1 MFFAQSCY
9 NKNMSAKD
17 APGEVNKNPN
27 FDSPNITSAADE
39 VMEMIDAEKA
49 ARKKAETV
57 EIDGV
62 PIDEK
67 EVKFK
72 AEDIKK
78 KGKTEYFVN
87 VEGAEQ
93 RKREAQR
100 RAKLEAEEAK
110 KRAKADD
117 ERVINELH
125 KKAEQ
130 RKRENREVE
139 QKAKAEDNRVIGEL
153 HKKAEKRKKENRAA
167 KRKERNKKLRN
178 FFFKGW
184 HKFVTIGVVLTAIA
198 CVVIFAVIPYF
209 QSEAD
214 RKEQEEIAKSDK
226 EMEELLKTDQYLK
239 QREKIEEA
247 AMYFANYNF
256 EFGDLIYKNILA
268 ETDDEE
274 AIAKLYLRKSK
285 DEYNFDSSEGKIV
298 SINDAKES
306 FKHNPYSVECASWL
320 ARIYTEK
327 GDETQAQYY
336 RDKMDEALQ
345 KEKDES
351 ATNTSTRGEG

>member
-110 KRAKADD
+110 RRAKADD

-130 RKRENREVE
+130 RKRENRAVE
-139 QKAKAEDNRVIGEL
+139 EKAKAEDNRVIGEL

-167 KRKERNKKLRN
+167 ARKERAAKRKKFFQKNKKL
-178 FFFKGW
+178 FKIILIAIVALVVAAGIAVAVYFILNPPPTEGE
-184 HKFVTIGVVLTAIA
+184 KSRREEGVFLEQTIRDFDEVYEYYDSHPENTGDAYTGACKIA
-198 CVVIFAVIPYF
+198 
-209 QSEAD
+209 
-214 RKEQEEIAKSDK
+214 EEIIASAKDN
-226 EMEELLKTDQYLK
+226 KTKYSYILQYSSFIK
-239 QREKIEEA
+239 SKTKDYDHVI
-247 AMYFANYNF
+247 
-256 EFGDLIYKNILA
+256 DLINNHMDVA
-268 ETDDEE
+268 ETDVQKFHFYSILETAYIELEQYDKANEYQKLMEGLDVNYDEE
-274 AIAKLYLRKSK
+274 
-285 DEYNFDSSEGKIV
+285 E
-298 SINDAKES
+298 
-306 FKHNPYSVECASWL
+306 
-320 ARIYTEK
+320 
-327 GDETQAQYY
+327 Q
-336 RDKMDEALQ
+336 
-345 KEKDES
+345 
-351 ATNTSTRGEG
+351 